1 MNRRMNQHLKFQVQE
16 QKQHQGIAGAVAAVS
31 LSPSEG
37 INSHTTHFVSE
48 CAMGREDA
56 VRRALQ
62 SHPVDPRLLAKGLQV
77 GYSWSRTVLLS

>member
-1 MNRRMNQHLKFQVQE
+1 MQE

-31 LSPSEG
+31 LSPSDG
-37 INSHTTHFVSE
+37 VNSHQTHFVSE

-62 SHPVDPRLLAKGLQV
+62 SNSVDARLLAKGLQV
-77 GYSWSRTVLLS
+77 GMVPVLL